1 MSVIE
6 FIKEYQTLIGSIVG
20 SFLAVIS
27 SIFLWS
33 LKTRFEKN
41 SQIKGD
47 KKEVENIFFMALREC
62 QDSIDNLHN
71 FINKSKESAKIKP
84 TEMHVILPAK
94 FNKIYINEER
104 LFILSKNFHHIVS
117 QQIDIAVSAAKK
129 FNSWLEMYE
138 GFPEFIYNHNIEDLR
153 TKTKSREEMIK
164 SYSEDQEKYFLGI
177 EDCLKNKVDII
188 QVQLI
193 RPVFALQKKDKELE
207 WMALSGNLDKI
218 MDDGARFYLDLNS
231 SL

>member
-1 MSVIE
+1 
-6 FIKEYQTLIGSIVG
+6 
-20 SFLAVIS
+20 
-27 SIFLWS
+27 
-33 LKTRFEKN
+33 
-41 SQIKGD
+41 
-47 KKEVENIFFMALREC
+47 
-62 QDSIDNLHN
+62 
-71 FINKSKESAKIKP
+71 
-84 TEMHVILPAK
+84 
-94 FNKIYINEER
+94 
-104 LFILSKNFHHIVS
+104 
-117 QQIDIAVSAAKK
+117 
-129 FNSWLEMYE
+129 MYE